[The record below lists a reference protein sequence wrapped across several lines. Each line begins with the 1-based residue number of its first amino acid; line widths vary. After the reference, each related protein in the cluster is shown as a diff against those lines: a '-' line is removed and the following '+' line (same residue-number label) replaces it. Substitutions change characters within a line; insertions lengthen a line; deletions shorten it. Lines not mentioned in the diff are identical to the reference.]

1 LTITAGRI
9 SAAGFIPQ
17 QPVVSS
23 TRDTASSST
32 IALGPDAVLFRS
44 KNAPP
49 RYTESDVYFANER
62 RSVVD
67 LPESDLLKSLHC
79 YISDFY
85 ARATLDGGID
95 DWKSLD
101 ETALIALGVLLEEV
115 LLEVLGKTGDLVF
128 TDGEEIPNSTVQLPP
143 VQESTSKRRP
153 SKKRRIDVAEG

>member
-1 LTITAGRI
+1 M
-9 SAAGFIPQ
+9 
-17 QPVVSS
+17 
-23 TRDTASSST
+23 
-32 IALGPDAVLFRS
+32 LFRS

-49 RYTESDVYFANER
+49 RYTESDIYFANER
-62 RSVVD
+62 RAVVD

-95 DWKSLD
+95 DWKSFD

-115 LLEVLGKTGDLVF
+115 SLEVLGKTGDLVF
-128 TDGEEIPNSTVQLPP
+128 TDGEAIPDSTVQLAP
-143 VQESTSKRRP
+143 VQELKSKGRP